1 MPASR
6 RAIYREHSP
15 WPGWVW
21 LVMWG
26 PLSLALFLAL
36 ASTDAPL
43 EERLIEVAILL
54 SVVGLV
60 YWLLGGLTVRL
71 YPDHLV
77 AGLGRGVLIRTTI
90 LYADIERVE
99 AVRYAPLQDFG
110 GWGLRIK
117 GNRRAW
123 TARGDEAVSL
133 HMRDGREIYIGSDH
147 PDRLRERI
155 LTLGGRRIGGPGPAD
170 DDVPPRGP
178 GA

>member
-1 MPASR
+1 MTASR
-6 RAIYREHSP
+6 RAVYREHSS

-26 PLSLALFLAL
+26 PLSLALFLTL

-71 YPDHLV
+71 YADHLV
-77 AGLGRGVLIRTTI
+77 AGLGRGLLIRTTI
-90 LYADIERVE
+90 AYADIVRVE
-99 AVRYAPLQDFG
+99 AVRYAPLREFG
-110 GWGLRIK
+110 GWGFRIR

-123 TARGDEAVSL
+123 TARGEEAVAL
-133 HMRDGREIYIGSDH
+133 HLRDGKEVYIGTDH

-155 LTLGGRRIGGPGPAD
+155 LTLGGHRIGGEASSGGDAASPA
-170 DDVPPRGP
+170 
-178 GA
+178 